1 MLGLRS
7 RSAAGSAP
15 SRDGVLLEARGLSA
29 GYGAVPTIH
38 DVDLEL
44 RAGQITAL
52 LGPNGAGKT
61 TTLRALVGGLPAMSG
76 EVLMDGHVTRAPL
89 HRRAKRGIAYV
100 PEERSVFRTLSCG
113 DNLKLGDCNINETL
127 AIFPELQPLLKSPG
141 GLLSGGEQ
149 QMVALGRALSR
160 KPRII
165 IADELSLGLAPLVV
179 EKLLAALRVAAAGGS
194 AVLLVEQHVRQ
205 ALAIADYAHV
215 MRRGRIELSDTAA
228 NMLERIGEIEHTYLS
243 MPTTS

>member
-1 MLGLRS
+1 
-7 RSAAGSAP
+7 
-15 SRDGVLLEARGLSA
+15 
-29 GYGAVPTIH
+29 
-38 DVDLEL
+38 
-44 RAGQITAL
+44 
-52 LGPNGAGKT
+52 
-61 TTLRALVGGLPAMSG
+61 
-76 EVLMDGHVTRAPL
+76 MDGRVTRAPL

-113 DNLKLGDCNINETL
+113 DNLKLGDCDINETL
-127 AIFPELQPLLKSPG
+127 AIFPELRPLLKAPG

-165 IADELSLGLAPLVV
+165 VADELSLGLAPLVV
-179 EKLLAALRVAAAGGS
+179 EKLLAALRVAAARGS
-194 AVLLVEQHVRQ
+194 AVLLVEQHIRQ

-228 NMLERIGEIEHTYLS
+228 NMLDRIGEIEQSYLS
-243 MPTTS
+243 MPTAQ